1 MSKKYSVHTDSKTK
15 LRVKRHLRIRKK
27 VFGTA
32 ERPRLCVTRSNRRL
46 CVQLIDDSKGATLL
60 AGQTPAGKSANVT
73 SSTALGKDIATKAKS
88 QGITK
93 CVFDRGGYIYHGKIA
108 ALASGAREA
117 GLAF

>member
-1 MSKKYSVHTDSKTK
+1 MAKKYSVHTDSKTK

-27 VFGTA
+27 VEGTA

-46 CVQLIDDSKGATLL
+46 LVQLIDDLKGVTLL
-60 AGQTPAGKSANVT
+60 AAQTPPGKCANLALST
-73 SSTALGKDIATKAKS
+73 SLGKDIAVKALDK
-88 QGITK
+88 GINK

-108 ALASGAREA
+108 AVASGAREA